1 MAISKNPRNRIL
13 IVRLTQNEY
22 DALQVRSS
30 GDRSLSE
37 YVRRRILSSLGAQKV
52 DEQLSEIKSTVLRL
66 ADLLEKS

>member
-1 MAISKNPRNRIL
+1 
-13 IVRLTQNEY
+13 
-22 DALQVRSS
+22 VRSS